1 MLLQIWPCK
10 NYVWVAYDYYYIFR
24 QFSVILFQEL
34 EKCLVKKI
42 DYLQT
47 AAFLNSCWEIKKYAH
62 CKVRHFHSQNKII
75 LLQD

>member
-1 MLLQIWPCK
+1 MSRNRQILALDT
-10 NYVWVAYDYYYIFR
+10 VAC
-24 QFSVILFQEL
+24 
-34 EKCLVKKI
+34 KCLVKKI

-47 AAFLNSCWEIKKYAH
+47 AAFLNICWEIKNYAH